1 MDPTLFTPHLPEDQA
16 VLAKICGIDLPL
28 AYTFNGYQKGPRAS
42 GIRCSICDK
51 LLGHESLVVAYKG
64 VAHCKCYCEAVKVG
78 MTVALRPALSSF
90 GEDMER
96 QLRRHDEQK
105 GEHGWSRLTNARLW
119 YLLGKEVEELH
130 EALLCGKPEY
140 IIHEAADVANI
151 AMMIADNA
159 RATAGE
165 KEGETNAP

>member
-16 VLAKICGIDLPL
+16 ILAKICGIDLPQ
-28 AYTFNGYQKGPRAS
+28 AYIFNGYQRGPRAS
-42 GIRCSICDK
+42 GVCCSVCGR
-51 LLGHESLVVAYKG
+51 LLCHGANVVAYKG

-78 MTVALRPALSSF
+78 MTVVLRPALSSF

-130 EALLCGKPEY
+130 EALLNGKPEY

-159 RATAGE
+159 KPKEATKTHE
-165 KEGETNAP
+165 